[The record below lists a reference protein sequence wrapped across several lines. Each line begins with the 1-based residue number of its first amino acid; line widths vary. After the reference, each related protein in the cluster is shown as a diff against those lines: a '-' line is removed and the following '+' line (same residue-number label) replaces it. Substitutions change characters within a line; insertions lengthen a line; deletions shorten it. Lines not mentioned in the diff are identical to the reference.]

1 MSTPPLARV
10 ALDVPVD
17 ELFDYRIP
25 PGMQVARGH
34 LVIVPFGR
42 GDRVGVVIDH
52 PASSEV
58 PTERLKAIDRISTRA
73 GPLPEEFLRLTAFCS
88 RYYRHALGATIH
100 AALPTGLRRTTVGH
114 VPRARAYRLTPLGQ
128 SMAPGA
134 LPSRASAQRCLLVA
148 FREHGV
154 LGATQLE
161 AVGPGARRALP
172 AFVERGWAELTDHS
186 DVMPVQGAGAAPAAG
201 PALTAAQAEAVAAI
215 AGTLGR
221 FEVHLL
227 HGVTGSGKTEVY
239 LHVMARALAMG
250 GQALLL
256 VPEINLTPQL
266 EARVSERFGGNRV
279 VSLHSNLSDG
289 DRLERWTRAS
299 RGDAAVVLGTRLA
312 VFTPMPHLMLVV
324 VDEEH
329 DLSYKQQEGLRYHAR
344 DLAVTRASQRGVT
357 IVLGSATPSLETW
370 RHAGERRYHLHR
382 LRQRPNAV
390 PPDLRL
396 VDTRE
401 GLGADGMSIALVAAI
416 EQTLGRGEQA
426 LLFLNRRG
434 FAPTLFCHA
443 CGWVAPCP
451 RCSARLTVHLS
462 AGRLRCHHCGHEERM
477 VPACPGCGNQDLLPV
492 GQGTQRL
499 EVTLSARF
507 PGARIARVDRD
518 STRGKGAFAR
528 LRQKVQER
536 EIDLLVGT
544 QMLAKG
550 HDFPRLTL
558 VGVLDADAAL
568 FAADFRAEER
578 LFALLLQVA
587 GRAGRGELPGTVL
600 IQTALPGHPL
610 YAALL
615 AQDFEHFAAAQ
626 LEQRR
631 ALDFPPWTHQ
641 AVLRAEAVERAP
653 VFEFLE
659 GAARTARP
667 LAGPVAVYD
676 PVPSP
681 MARLAGRWRGQVL
694 LQSAQRSDLQRLLQ
708 HWLPGLQSR
717 RVRWSIDVDPVDV

>member
-1 MSTPPLARV
+1 MSTPSLARI

-17 ELFDYRIP
+17 ELFDYGIP
-25 PGMQVARGH
+25 PGMQTARGQ
-34 LVIVPFGR
+34 LVVVPFGR
-42 GDRVGVVIDH
+42 AHRVGVVIDH
-52 PASSEV
+52 PESSEV
-58 PTERLKAIDRISTRA
+58 PAERLKAIDRISTRA
-73 GPLPEEFLRLTAFCS
+73 EPLPEEFLRLTAFCS
-88 RYYRHALGATIH
+88 RYYRHALGAAIH
-100 AALPTGLRRTTVGH
+100 AALPTGLRRVTMG
-114 VPRARAYRLTPLGQ
+114 RSSRERAYTLTALGEGV
-128 SMAPGA
+128 APEA
-134 LPSRASAQRCLLVA
+134 LPIRAAAQRRLLEA
-148 FREHGV
+148 FRAHGV
-154 LGATQLE
+154 LGATELQV
-161 AVGPGARRALP
+161 VGAGPRRALP
-172 AFVERGWAELTDHS
+172 AFIERGWARLTDRS
-186 DVMPVQGAGAAPAAG
+186 GVRAAQDAGAVPSPG
-201 PALTAAQAEAVAAI
+201 PALTEAQARAVTGIAA
-215 AGTLGR
+215 TLGR

-239 LHVMARALAMG
+239 LQVMATALALG

-266 EARVSERFGGNRV
+266 EARVSERFGSDKV
-279 VSLHSNLSDG
+279 VSLHSNLSEG

-312 VFTPMPHLMLVV
+312 VFTPMPRLMLIV

-344 DLAVTRASQRGVT
+344 DVAVTRASQRDVT

-370 RHAGERRYHLHR
+370 RRAGEQRYRLHQ

-401 GLGADGMSIALVAAI
+401 GLGQDGLSVSLATAI

-462 AGRLRCHHCGHEERM
+462 AGRLRCHHCGHEQRM
-477 VPACPGCGNQDLLPV
+477 IPACPGCGNQDLLPI

-499 EVTLSARF
+499 EVALAARF
-507 PGARIARVDRD
+507 PEARIARVDRD

-528 LRQKVQER
+528 LRQQVQAR

-600 IQTALPGHPL
+600 IQTSLPGHPL

-615 AQDFEHFAAAQ
+615 VQDFEHFAAAQ

-631 ALDFPPWTHQ
+631 ALGFPPWTHQ
-641 AVLRAEAVERAP
+641 AVLRAEAVERAS

-659 GAARTARP
+659 AAARSARP
-667 LAGPVAVYD
+667 LAGPVTVYD
-676 PVPSP
+676 PVPAP
-681 MARLAGRWRGQVL
+681 MARLAGRWRGQLL

>member
-1 MSTPPLARV
+1 MSTSPLARV

-25 PGMQVARGH
+25 PGMPAARGQ
-34 LVIVPFGR
+34 LVVVPFGR
-42 GDRVGVVIDH
+42 GQRVGVVIEQVESSGV
-52 PASSEV
+52 PA
-58 PTERLKAIDRISTRA
+58 ERLRAIDRLSA
-73 GPLPEEFLRLTAFCS
+73 HAEPLPEEFLRLTAFCS
-88 RYYRHALGATIH
+88 RYYRYALGAAIH
-100 AALPTGLRRTTVGH
+100 AALPTGLRRAAVRSPSRG
-114 VPRARAYRLTPLGQ
+114 RAYELTPLGAGVMPE
-128 SMAPGA
+128 S
-134 LPSRASAQRCLLVA
+134 LPARASAQRCLLAA
-148 FREHGV
+148 FLQHGC
-154 LGATQLE
+154 LGPAELE
-161 AVGPGARRALP
+161 AAGPAARRALP
-172 AFVERGWAELTDHS
+172 AFVERGWVRVTDRCS
-186 DVMPVQGAGAAPAAG
+186 VRPAAG
-201 PALTAAQAEAVAAI
+201 VPPAPAGHALTEAQAGAVAAI
-215 AGTLGR
+215 TGTLGS
-221 FEVHLL
+221 FAVHLL

-239 LHVMARALAMG
+239 LHVIARALAMG

-266 EARVSERFGGNRV
+266 EARVSERFGSTRV
-279 VSLHSNLSDG
+279 VSLHSNLSEG
-289 DRLERWTRAS
+289 DRLERWARAS

-312 VFTPMPHLMLVV
+312 VFTPMPRLMLVV

-329 DLSYKQQEGLRYHAR
+329 DISYKQQEGLRYHAR
-344 DLAVTRASQRGVT
+344 DVAVTRASQCGVA

-370 RHAGERRYHLHR
+370 RHAGEHRYHLHR

-401 GLGADGMSIALVAAI
+401 GLGPDGLSPALVAAI

-434 FAPTLFCHA
+434 FAPALFCHA

-462 AGRLRCHHCGHEERM
+462 AGRLRCHHCGHEQRI
-477 VPACPGCGNQDLLPV
+477 VAACPGCGNQDLLPL

-499 EVTLSARF
+499 EVTLTARF

-518 STRGKGAFAR
+518 TTRGKGAFDR
-528 LRQKVQER
+528 LRQQVEAR

-558 VGVLDADAAL
+558 VGVLDTDAAL

-587 GRAGRGELPGTVL
+587 GRAGRGALPGSVL

-610 YAALL
+610 FAALL
-615 AQDFEHFAAAQ
+615 AQDFEHFAASQ

-631 ALDFPPWTHQ
+631 ALGFPPWTHQ
-641 AVLRAEAVERAP
+641 AVLRAEAVEREP
-653 VFEFLE
+653 VFDFLE
-659 GAARTARP
+659 AAARSARP
-667 LAGPVAVYD
+667 LAGLVTVYD

-694 LQSAQRSDLQRLLQ
+694 LQSAQRPDLQRLLQ
-708 HWLPGLQSR
+708 HWLPGLHSR

>member
-25 PGMQVARGH
+25 PGMHVARGQ
-34 LVIVPFGR
+34 LVVVPFGR
-42 GDRVGVVIDH
+42 GHRVGVVIDH
-52 PASSEV
+52 PESSAV
-58 PTERLKAIDRISTRA
+58 SAERLKCIDRISSRA
-73 GPLPEEFLRLTAFCS
+73 GPLPEEFLRLTTFCS
-88 RYYRHALGATIH
+88 RYYRHALGAAIH
-100 AALPTGLRRTTVGH
+100 AALPTGLRRVTTGSASRGRAYALTPLGEGV
-114 VPRARAYRLTPLGQ
+114 VPDALPPRARAQRRL
-128 SMAPGA
+128 
-134 LPSRASAQRCLLVA
+134 LLA

-161 AVGPGARRALP
+161 AAGPAARRALP
-172 AFVERGWAELTDHS
+172 AFIERGWAQLTDMS
-186 DVMPVQGAGAAPAAG
+186 AVLPRQSGGAVPAAS
-201 PALTAAQAEAVAAI
+201 PALTEAQAAAVAAI
-215 AGTLGR
+215 AATLGR

-239 LHVMARALAMG
+239 LQVIARALAMG

-266 EARVSERFGGNRV
+266 EARVSERFGGDRV
-279 VSLHSNLSDG
+279 VSLHSNLSEG

-312 VFTPMPHLMLVV
+312 VFTPMPHLALVV

-344 DLAVTRASQRGVT
+344 DLAVTRASQRAVT

-370 RHAGERRYHLHR
+370 RHAGEQRYHLHL

-390 PPDLRL
+390 QPDLRL

-401 GLGADGMSIALVAAI
+401 GLGADGLSVSLVAAI

-462 AGRLRCHHCGHEERM
+462 AGRLRCHHCGHEERV
-477 VPACPGCGNQDLLPV
+477 VPACPGCGNQDLLPM

-587 GRAGRGELPGTVL
+587 GRAGRGELPGAVL
-600 IQTALPGHPL
+600 VQTALPGHPL
-610 YAALL
+610 YTALL

-631 ALDFPPWTHQ
+631 ALGFPPWTHQ
-641 AVLRAEAVERAP
+641 AVLRAEAVDRAP

-659 GAARTARP
+659 VAAREARP
-667 LAGPVAVYD
+667 LAGPVTVYD
-676 PVPSP
+676 PVPSA

-708 HWLPGLQSR
+708 HWLPGLRSR